1 MEEVIQY
8 VPNLYAT
15 FWALIPPLVAIILAL
30 ITKEVYSSLFVGIV
44 IGGLFYGNIFQSGF
58 SFEKS
63 VLHIFEDGLVGVLS
77 DPYNVGIL
85 VFLVVLGIMVCM
97 MNKAGG
103 SAAFG
108 EWAGRHIKTRVGAQ
122 LVTVLLGILI
132 FIDDYFNCLT
142 VGSVMRPV
150 TEVVQELMSEC
161 TIAFM
166 RAMDTYIINDNSLYS
181 TYANFF
187 MCSAISDYFR
197 KTKGIKKSILNNMRA
212 LKNCIKKLD
221 IEYEDSVNCIPQLAA
236 ELKWGEQRIRDTL
249 YYLSLEYIHLDFYDL
264 HDELFTES
272 EYVMDEVVISDV
284 TSDEIR
290 NIVKNAISPRKLAIL
305 DARYDMGF
313 FPEIQ
318 ELKKTMTAT
327 DALNI
332 YLGEN
337 RTCKYYCSTV
347 TYILKE
353 LGRNKKLE
361 KIFVC

>member
-1 MEEVIQY
+1 MTEAEKNEIRQQTLLLLYKRDKAQGEEREKIISEITSI
-8 VPNLYAT
+8 NLTYIEGYIVKRYA
-15 FWALIPPLVAIILAL
+15 
-30 ITKEVYSSLFVGIV
+30 SQG
-44 IGGLFYGNIFQSGF
+44 
-58 SFEKS
+58 
-63 VLHIFEDGLVGVLS
+63 
-77 DPYNVGIL
+77 
-85 VFLVVLGIMVCM
+85 
-97 MNKAGG
+97 
-103 SAAFG
+103 
-108 EWAGRHIKTRVGAQ
+108 
-122 LVTVLLGILI
+122 
-132 FIDDYFNCLT
+132 
-142 VGSVMRPV
+142 

-221 IEYEDSVNCIPQLAA
+221 IEYEDSVNRIPQLAA

-284 TSDEIR
+284 TSNEIR

>member
-1 MEEVIQY
+1 MYGVFVQWVTYLGGKMTEAEKNEIRQQTLLLLYKRDKAQGEERKKIISEITSINLTYIEGYIVKRYASQGTEVI
-8 VPNLYAT
+8 
-15 FWALIPPLVAIILAL
+15 
-30 ITKEVYSSLFVGIV
+30 
-44 IGGLFYGNIFQSGF
+44 
-58 SFEKS
+58 
-63 VLHIFEDGLVGVLS
+63 
-77 DPYNVGIL
+77 
-85 VFLVVLGIMVCM
+85 
-97 MNKAGG
+97 
-103 SAAFG
+103 
-108 EWAGRHIKTRVGAQ
+108 
-122 LVTVLLGILI
+122 
-132 FIDDYFNCLT
+132 
-142 VGSVMRPV
+142 
-150 TEVVQELMSEC
+150 QELMSEC

-166 RAMDTYIINDNSLYS
+166 RAIDTYIIDDNSLYS

-187 MCSAISDYFR
+187 MTSAISDYFR

-212 LKNCIKKLD
+212 LKNCIKKLE
-221 IEYEDSVNCIPQLAA
+221 IKYEDSVNHIPQLAA
-236 ELKWGEQRIRDTL
+236 ELKWGEQRVRDTL
-249 YYLSLEYIHLDFYDL
+249 YYLSLEYVHMDFYDL
-264 HDELFTES
+264 HDELFPES

-327 DALNI
+327 DALNL

-337 RTCKYYCSTV
+337 RTCKYYCSMV

-361 KIFVC
+361 KIFIC